1 MDDQRAR
8 ICDRRQNK
16 DKPRVPF
23 KDSKGATIRKC
34 RRKIPDRRIG
44 NIEAELI
51 SGVVTVVTE

>member
-8 ICDRRQNK
+8 LCDRRQNK

-23 KDSKGATIRKC
+23 KDSIGATIWKC

-44 NIEAELI
+44 NIEAELHCDALFW
-51 SGVVTVVTE
+51 